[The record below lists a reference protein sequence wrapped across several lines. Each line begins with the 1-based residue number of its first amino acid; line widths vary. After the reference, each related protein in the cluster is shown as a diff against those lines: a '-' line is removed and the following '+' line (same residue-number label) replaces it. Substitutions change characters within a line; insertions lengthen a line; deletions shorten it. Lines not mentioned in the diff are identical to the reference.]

1 MLRFAQTMHKAIRFA
16 VVLVLATSLSGCEIA
31 FKDLRNI
38 NQEREKEVVV
48 STIIANRMGLSRAM
62 ANGLAES
69 EEGFR
74 SEAADEGTLAEN
86 EFEEYLADP
95 ERLIDELL
103 AEEQGADALHFLY
116 TAITSSNPDDLMQ
129 AAQPLIGGNE
139 ALCLG
144 TEMQNL
150 IRGLDD
156 DFAARSYSYEP
167 GKDDKVLHLLTGAA
181 VATLVSAVV
190 FICAKWFQPSVKAGA
205 LIAVSLCT
213 GVLFGLAKEVYDDFD
228 PNNGFDFEDWMVT
241 AMGSFQGSIWS
252 VALANIVYTVFSSR
266 ILTCVFTGVAGLWLL
281 YEGESV
287 QWLWGKIVRLAGR

>member
-1 MLRFAQTMHKAIRFA
+1 MLRITRMLHKAIRYA

-31 FKDLRNI
+31 LKDLQDL
-38 NQEREKEVVV
+38 NQEKEKEVVV
-48 STIIANRMGLSRAM
+48 STILANRLGLSRAITD
-62 ANGLAES
+62 GLEES
-69 EEGFR
+69 EGNSR
-74 SEAADEGTLAEN
+74 SETADGGSFTEN

-95 ERLIDELL
+95 ERLVDEML
-103 AEEQGADALHFLY
+103 AEAQGAEALHFLY
-116 TAITSSNPDDLMQ
+116 TAITSTNPDDLME
-129 AAQPLIGGNE
+129 AAQPLIGENE
-139 ALCLG
+139 ILRFEID
-144 TEMQNL
+144 TRSL

-156 DFAARSYSYEP
+156 EVAARGYVYEP

-181 VATLVSAVV
+181 VATLVSAIV

-213 GVLFGLAKEVYDDFD
+213 GVLFGLAKEIHDDFD

-241 AMGSFQGSIWS
+241 AMGSIQGSIWS

-266 ILTCVFTGVAGLWLL
+266 ILTCVFTSVAGLWLL

-287 QWLWGKIVRLAGR
+287 QWLWSRIVRLAGR